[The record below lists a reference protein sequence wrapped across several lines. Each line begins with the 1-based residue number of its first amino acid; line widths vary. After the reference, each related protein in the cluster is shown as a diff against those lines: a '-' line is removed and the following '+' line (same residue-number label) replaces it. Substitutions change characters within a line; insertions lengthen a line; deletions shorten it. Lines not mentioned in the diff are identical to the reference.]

1 MSSLCNYS
9 DVYVLVKETMT
20 VANTAVAGAAAKNSN
35 KKLIFK

>member
-9 DVYVLVKETMT
+9 DVHVLVKETIT
-20 VANTAVAGAAAKNSN
+20 VLNNAVAGAAAKNSI